1 MYRGGGGCPK
11 FEIGGVLLLLFG
23 DHRSISFGIGC
34 LDENHP
40 FVKAL
45 EGAAFTLEPIFERR
59 MNMGIDPDITEES
72 QLLALEEPS
81 LVKTGFMTGKQALM
95 TPRRASRW
103 ANSVRRL

>member
-1 MYRGGGGCPK
+1 MHRGGGGCPK

-34 LDENHP
+34 LDEDHP
-40 FVKAL
+40 FAKTL
-45 EGAAFTLEPIFERR
+45 EGAAFPLEPNFKGR

-72 QLLALEEPS
+72 QLLALEAAS

-95 TPRRASRW
+95 TPRRASRS
-103 ANSVRRL
+103 ANSLRRL